1 MYTTQ
6 NLHGSQQSLLLSI
19 WLENE
24 AFTQPRASKKSAQCS
39 HFICEAVSNT
49 PSLPAFTDSL

>member
-6 NLHGSQQSLLLSI
+6 NLHRSQQSLLLSI

-24 AFTQPRASKKSAQCS
+24 AFTQCRASEKSAQRS
-39 HFICEAVSNT
+39 HLICEAVSNT
-49 PSLPAFTDSL
+49 PSLSAFTDSL

>member
-6 NLHGSQQSLLLSI
+6 NLHRSQQSLLLSI

-24 AFTQPRASKKSAQCS
+24 AFTRPRASKKSAQCS
-39 HFICEAVSNT
+39 HLICEAVPNT
-49 PSLPAFTDSL
+49 PSVPAFKLP

>member
-6 NLHGSQQSLLLSI
+6 NLHRSQQSLLLSI

-24 AFTQPRASKKSAQCS
+24 AFTRPRASKKKCS
-39 HFICEAVSNT
+39 VQSLICEAVPNT
-49 PSLPAFTDSL
+49 PSVPAFKLP